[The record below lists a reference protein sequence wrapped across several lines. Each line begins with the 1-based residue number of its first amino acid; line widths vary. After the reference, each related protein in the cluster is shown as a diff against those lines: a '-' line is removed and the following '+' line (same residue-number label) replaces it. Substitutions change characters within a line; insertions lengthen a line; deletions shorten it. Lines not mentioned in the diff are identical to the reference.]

1 MVLVATQASTL
12 DAKIAATALFVGGA
26 AAATLRVAFLERD
39 SVRIGVHQVDV
50 RRDFDVGELTL
61 GVLVEVLGELSGTQ
75 VRADAD
81 VLVAGVLGAAGLRTS
96 APATTVAGTALSQDR
111 ARVDGDIAI
120 GSVVELQEVG
130 FDGGDNVVDL
140 CSSISKV
147 LWRQV
152 VGSPLTSHVDS
163 VVIGEVV
170 DSVVTGEVVNRSA
183 RSHRDGDKTE
193 EEVELHFD
201 RATKL
206 DSKREGLV
214 VGRRLGWM
222 CEEQ

>member
-1 MVLVATQASTL
+1 MVLVAAQASTL
-12 DAKIAATALFVGGA
+12 DAKVTATALFVGGA

-39 SVRIGVHQVDV
+39 SVRIGVHQIDV
-50 RRDFDVGELTL
+50 RRDFDVRKLTL

-81 VLVAGVLGAAGLRTS
+81 VLVASVLGAAGLRTS

-140 CSSISKV
+140 CSSISTV

-163 VVIGEVV
+163 VVI
-170 DSVVTGEVVNRSA
+170 GEVVNRSA

-201 RATKL
+201 RTTKL
-206 DSKREGLV
+206 ELKREGLV
-214 VGRRLGWM
+214 VGRRLGRM